1 MGSLGQTFDFSG
13 VTLRDDLDDQT
24 AAPTNDFDD
33 DFGAEPEAPSRWI
46 TRDQIMAMPDMKW
59 RVKGVC
65 PTRGLGQIYGES
77 GSGKSFLAIDM
88 AVAIAEGRE
97 WFGHRVLQGP
107 VAIMALEG
115 GAGIK
120 KRIIAWEKENE
131 RQIPGSVKLTLE
143 PFDITDPGQV
153 AAAAHHLEKGTTV
166 YVDTL
171 AQASSG
177 RDENS
182 SKDMGLI
189 LAGAAAL
196 AAAVCGMVVLVAHT
210 GKDLTKKARG
220 HSSQKGAA
228 DFQIEVRA
236 NGGGQ
241 KSWAL
246 EKAKDDVTG
255 GEHGFELKSVFLGTD
270 EDGDNVTSCVIHS
283 TGRVAAKPK
292 PPGKHDHLVLGA
304 YFAALHGGHWTAG
317 EDGSVLG
324 VCPVAWRGEFDDL
337 AEEARIDHSRVVW
350 RRVFGQLKADGKI
363 TEGNGWWH
371 LAGQEGWESEAAEF
385 GPGPA
390 GVEAWAEANRIRQE
404 QEQAEKAERDAAT
417 RAKWDIDAERKVN
430 KALADEVKAKARD
443 EKNLAIVAK
452 AAARHEDSTPAK
464 SPPAK
469 APAPKSIPKKKAVKT
484 APKRPKKKAAR

>member
-1 MGSLGQTFDFSG
+1 MGNLGQTFDFSEL
-13 VTLRDDLDDQT
+13 TPRDDLDDQT

-33 DFGAEPEAPSRWI
+33 DFVAEPEAPSRWI
-46 TRDQIMAMPDMKW
+46 TRDQLMAMPDMQW

-97 WFGHRVLQGP
+97 WFGCKVKQGP
-107 VAIMALEG
+107 VALMALEG

-120 KRIIAWEKENE
+120 KRVIAWEKTNG
-131 RQIPGSVKLTLE
+131 RQIPGSVKITLE
-143 PFDITDPGQV
+143 PFDITDPEQV
-153 AAAAHHLEKGTTV
+153 AEAAHHLEKGTTV

-189 LAGAAAL
+189 LAGAKAFEAAI
-196 AAAVCGMVVLVAHT
+196 CGMVVLVAHT
-210 GKDLTKKARG
+210 GKDLTKKVRG
-220 HSSQKGAA
+220 HSSQKAA
-228 DFQIEVRA
+228 MDFQIEVRA

-241 KSWAL
+241 KSWVL
-246 EKAKDDVTG
+246 EKSKDDITG
-255 GEHGFELKSVFLGTD
+255 GEHGFELEIVFLVTD
-270 EDGDNVTSCVIHS
+270 KDGENVTSCVIHS
-283 TGRVAAKPK
+283 TGRVAAKAK
-292 PPGKHDHLVLGA
+292 PPGKHDHLVPEA
-304 YFAALHGGHWTAG
+304 YMLALHRGHWTAG

-337 AEEARIDHSRVVW
+337 ANKIEQSRGVW
-350 RRVFGQLKADGKI
+350 RRVFGQLKTDGKI

-390 GVEAWAEANRIRQE
+390 GVEAWAEANRIRRE
-404 QEQAEKAERDAAT
+404 LEQAEKAERDATT
-417 RAKWDIDAERKVN
+417 RAQWDTDAQQKADKAHAGRIRASERHAKDLAVIERG
-430 KALADEVKAKARD
+430 KAGLE
-443 EKNLAIVAK
+443 
-452 AAARHEDSTPAK
+452 HSTPAK

-469 APAPKSIPKKKAVKT
+469 APAPKSIPKKKA
-484 APKRPKKKAAR
+484 AKRPKKKAA